1 VTVNHMV
8 TPVKENPV
16 RARSGSKQHTRT
28 EAPNFAPMVQA
39 QGKKLM
45 APSACVD
52 FHPFAK
58 TLKEWEMGVPVDCG
72 KELTWETIEAAVEKG
87 HTSLQQHPS
96 PSS

>member
-1 VTVNHMV
+1 
-8 TPVKENPV
+8 
-16 RARSGSKQHTRT
+16 
-28 EAPNFAPMVQA
+28 MVQA